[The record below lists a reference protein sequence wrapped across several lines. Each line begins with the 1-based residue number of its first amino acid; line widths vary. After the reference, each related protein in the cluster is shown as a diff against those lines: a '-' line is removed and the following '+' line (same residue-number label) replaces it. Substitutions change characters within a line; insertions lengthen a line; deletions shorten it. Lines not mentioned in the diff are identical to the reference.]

1 MTNLSFM
8 RKAGMLPRSLF
19 LPLLF
24 LALPTAAQRPT
35 WFVLAR
41 EDGCIE
47 LARLVKPE
55 RLRRAPVSPEDF
67 AQMMRERG
75 ESVVVGPPANLPAEL
90 AGKVVQVKVGS
101 SKAPVFVTDA
111 VCRNISK

>member
-1 MTNLSFM
+1 M
-8 RKAGMLPRSLF
+8 RIGRLLPALF
-19 LPLLF
+19 LPFLLL
-24 LALPTAAQRPT
+24 LAFPIAAQRPT

-55 RLRRAPVSPEDF
+55 RLPRAPVSPHDF

-75 ESVVVGPPANLPAEL
+75 ESVAVGPPANLPAEL
-90 AGKVVQVKVGS
+90 AGKVVQVKVGEW
-101 SKAPVFVTDA
+101 KAPVFVKDE
-111 VCRNISK
+111 VCRNIGK